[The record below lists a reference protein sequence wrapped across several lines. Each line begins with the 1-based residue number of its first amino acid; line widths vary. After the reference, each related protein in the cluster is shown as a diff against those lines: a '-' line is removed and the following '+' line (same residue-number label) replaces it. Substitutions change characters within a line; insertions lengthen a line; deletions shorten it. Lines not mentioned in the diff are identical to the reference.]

1 MAPMDMNGQPLA
13 AEIVQICSQMYQKG
27 FIASSEGNVSVRLGP
42 DRLLITPRGAHK
54 GFLQT
59 EQLVITDLAGRL
71 ISGVCSPST
80 ELQLHLA
87 AYDER
92 PDITAVVHAHP
103 TTAIACTLANVSL
116 ADGVLPEVIV
126 ALGAVPTVPYTTPG
140 TPEAGKVIRP
150 LIRQFDA
157 LLLARH
163 GSVTIGKNLHEAY
176 VKLEM
181 LEHAAQILLLARLL
195 GPVSPLPL
203 EEVDRLLIAGGRAP
217 LRAPLFPPRAEQELT
232 AK

>member
-1 MAPMDMNGQPLA
+1 MNGHPLA
-13 AEIVQICSQMYQKG
+13 AEIVQICGQMYQKG

-54 GFLQT
+54 GFLQV
-59 EQLVITDLAGRL
+59 EQLVITDLDGRRL
-71 ISGVCSPST
+71 SGALSPST

-116 ADGVLPEVIV
+116 TDGVLPEVIV
-126 ALGAVPTVPYTTPG
+126 ALGAVPTAPYTTPG
-140 TPEAGKVIRP
+140 TLEAGEVIRP

-163 GSVTIGKNLHEAY
+163 GSVTVGKDLQDAY
-176 VKLEM
+176 AKLEM

-195 GPVSPLPL
+195 GPVPPLPP
-203 EEVDRLLIAGGRAP
+203 EEVNRLLLAGGRAP
-217 LRAPLFPPRAEQELT
+217 LSEALPPRVERELA